1 MLDHTFEFNVKYM
14 GLRTV
19 EEVKQELA
27 ERGISV
33 NEWARQ
39 MGYSP
44 GLVHQVLA
52 GRLKCVRGQ
61 AHDVAVVLGLKLGL
75 VGGVGDL
82 PFSGKGGEKQTD
94 KY

>member
-1 MLDHTFEFNVKYM
+1 MLMYVKSYSFTFDVKYM
-14 GLRTV
+14 GLRTT
-19 EEVKQELA
+19 EEVKRELA
-27 ERGISV
+27 ERGIAV

-61 AHDVAVVLGLKLGL
+61 AHDVAVVLGLKFGL
-75 VGGVGDL
+75 VGGVNDL
-82 PFSGKGGEKQTD
+82 PFSGKGGEK
-94 KY
+94 